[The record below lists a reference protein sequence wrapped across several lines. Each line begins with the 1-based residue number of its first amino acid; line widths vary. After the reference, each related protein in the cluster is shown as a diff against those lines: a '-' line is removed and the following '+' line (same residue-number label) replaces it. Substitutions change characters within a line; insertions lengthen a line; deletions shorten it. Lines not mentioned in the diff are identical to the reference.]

1 MSVELVVRGGTVVT
15 MDGRRTTARMD
26 MRVRGGR
33 IVELGPELPIR
44 GPAHVVD
51 ATGCAVIPGLIHTHI
66 HLCQVLFRNH
76 AEDRALLPW
85 LKERIWPLEAAHDP
99 ATLRTS
105 ALLGLAE
112 LLKSGATAALDMG
125 TVHHHDAVFEAASDV
140 GFRLTSG
147 KAMMDHGEGVPDG
160 LRETTLQSLR
170 ESDRLAAR
178 WHGARGGLLSY
189 AYAPRFV
196 PSCSPALLDG
206 VAGRVAEGARL
217 HTHASEN
224 LDEIALVRRTTGLE
238 NIAYLRKLGL
248 LSPRTTI
255 AHAVHLVDDELTHL
269 AETGTSVAHCPS
281 ANLKLASGIADVVT
295 LHSRGV
301 NVGLGGD
308 GAPCNNNLDL
318 WREMKLAGLLPRLK
332 HGPAAL
338 PAMTVLEMAT
348 LAGARSLG
356 LEREI
361 GSLEVGKRADFAVV
375 DLERAHVQPVGTQPD
390 EIATALVYASQAA
403 DVRHVYVD
411 GAPAVKDGRLVR
423 IDETSLVADARRA
436 LSVLRSRAGLER
448 S

>member
-1 MSVELVVRGGTVVT
+1 L
-15 MDGRRTTARMD
+15 
-26 MRVRGGR
+26 
-33 IVELGPELPIR
+33 
-44 GPAHVVD
+44 
-51 ATGCAVIPGLIHTHI
+51 PGLIHTHV

-105 ALLGLAE
+105 VLLGLAE

-125 TVHHHDAVFEAASDV
+125 TVHHHDAVFEAARDV

-147 KAMMDHGEGVPDG
+147 KAMMDAGEGVPDG
-160 LRETTLQSLR
+160 LRETTAQALE
-170 ESDRLAAR
+170 ESDRLASK
-178 WHGARGGLLSY
+178 WEGAVGGLLAY

-206 VAGRVAEGARL
+206 VAARIAAGGRL
-217 HTHASEN
+217 HTHGSEN
-224 LDEIALVRRTTGLE
+224 PDEVALVKRTTGLD
-238 NIAYLRKLGL
+238 NIAYLGKLGL
-248 LSPRTTI
+248 LSPRSTI
-255 AHAVHLVDDELTHL
+255 AHAVHLADAEIDLL
-269 AETGTSVAHCPS
+269 AERGVSVAHCPS

-295 LHSRGV
+295 LRRRRV

-318 WREMKLAGLLPRLK
+318 WREMKLAGLLPRLR

-338 PAMTVLEMAT
+338 PAMSVLEMAT
-348 LAGARSLG
+348 VNGARALG
-356 LEREI
+356 RERQI
-361 GSLEVGKRADFAVV
+361 GSLELGKRADFIVV
-375 DLERAHVQPVGTQPD
+375 DLQRAHVQPVGTDPD
-390 EIATALVYASQAA
+390 TLATALVYASQAS

-411 GAPAVKDGRLVR
+411 GQPAVRDGRLVR
-423 IDETSLVADARRA
+423 IDEASLIEDARRA
-436 LSVLRSRAGLER
+436 LTLLQRRAGLGAPP